1 MRSFVLAAALGA
13 CCTPSA
19 AWSQPAPADPVSF
32 EECRPVG
39 DREISP
45 HNVRLI
51 VKLRNDSGRTLTGV
65 RIAMLVHGAVE
76 TTIED
81 GETLAP
87 GASINPWWLAVDTG
101 ALPLDGRTTCAIAAV
116 RYADGTTWT
125 NPALGAN
132 ADIRVVQTPGSPV
145 RIERCFTHQGGVYPN
160 SGGSVWTR
168 FVNDGPVAATR
179 VVYSLVVAG
188 ERVMRFENTGTF
200 APGTTASKDIAA
212 DGNIFP
218 VRDVHPQCRIDA
230 VYFGDGTSW
239 INPEAR
245 FEPYGTFQTPGARID
260 VLSCEMYLRNDTTS
274 NGISFGFRNAA
285 AETATEVDFAFWARG
300 KRLETGTF
308 RGTYSTGAKVD
319 FGVAHAYKTFPLGTT
334 IVDCRVTRVVYADG
348 TIWNAED
355 SRSP

>member
-1 MRSFVLAAALGA
+1 MRSFVLLAAALGA
-13 CCTPSA
+13 CCTPTA
-19 AWSQPAPADPVSF
+19 VGSQPAPADPVSF

-39 DREISP
+39 DREFSP

-51 VKLRNDSGRTLTGV
+51 VKLRNDSGRTLTSV

-87 GASINPWWLAVDTG
+87 GASINPWLAVDTG
-101 ALPLDGRTTCAIAAV
+101 ALPLEGRTTCAIAAV

-125 NPALGAN
+125 NPVLGAN
-132 ADIRVVQTPGSPV
+132 ADIRVAQTQGSPV
-145 RIERCFTHQGGVYPN
+145 RIERCFTNQAGVYP
-160 SGGSVWTR
+160 SAGGSVWTR
-168 FVNDGPVAATR
+168 FVNEGPIAATR
-179 VVYSLVVAG
+179 VAYSLVVAG

-200 APGTTASKDIAA
+200 APGATASKDIAA

-218 VRDVHPQCRIDA
+218 VGDVHPQCRIDA

-239 INPEAR
+239 TNPEAR

-260 VLSCEMYLRNDTTS
+260 VLHCAMYLPNDTTS
-274 NGISFGFRNAA
+274 NGIYFGFRNAA

-308 RGTYSTGAKVD
+308 KGTYSTGAKVD
-319 FGVAHAYKTFPLGTT
+319 FGVGLGYRTFPLGTT

-348 TIWNAED
+348 TIWNAEG